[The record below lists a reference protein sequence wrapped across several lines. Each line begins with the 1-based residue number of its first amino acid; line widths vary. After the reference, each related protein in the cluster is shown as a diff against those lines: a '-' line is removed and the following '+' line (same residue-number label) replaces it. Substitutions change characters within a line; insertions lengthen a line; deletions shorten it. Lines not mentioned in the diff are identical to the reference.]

1 MKKNKYRYI
10 LYFFMLWIGINIIA
24 QLTSNKTTSLFVP
37 LGLLGLVGYGI
48 FYFINKNRK
57 KKPSRESYLKTNP
70 NTVILKT
77 TEDNL
82 ILNNP
87 FRGFFV
93 VGAAGSGKSESI
105 AVPLLEQFIEKNYS
119 GIIYD
124 FKFPTLANEVETFMD
139 SKGISLGSA
148 GRNLKHYYVCF
159 DDNIQT
165 HKINPI
171 APKYVPNTTYAR
183 EYAQSII
190 ANLMKESIKKPD
202 YWTRS
207 ATDILTACIWFL
219 REEHPE
225 HCDIPHLFALIT
237 SNDTQLLKLLQTNI
251 LTQQMTISI
260 FSAMERGAD
269 SQVSGVIGT
278 LQGAIAQINTPD
290 LMHVFSADETP
301 LNVNDPKNPIILTI
315 GNNPTISSTL
325 APLCSLII
333 TVCTKLMNQ
342 PDKHASFVML
352 DEAPTIFIPNLEII
366 PNTGRSNKIS
376 TVIMCQ
382 DIAQLT
388 DGYGK
393 EKADVLFSACNNH
406 FYGRVSSSQTAE
418 ILSKQFGKQDKTY
431 LTKGNSSSSGG
442 FLSGHSSQGNSTS
455 QSIQE
460 REIIKAS
467 EFINFDVGYF
477 ASIMVESSQKMFKG
491 QFLPVTR
498 KSNKKIKRES
508 FNNNTISKME
518 YYKEVRENIN
528 TILNHK
534 PLSEYSK
541 YEE

>member
-1 MKKNKYRYI
+1 MKKFFKYLLYLYLGIQFLALLGMILSKNKITKPLLPFVYSVLIIFGIYYFYTKYR
-10 LYFFMLWIGINIIA
+10 
-24 QLTSNKTTSLFVP
+24 
-37 LGLLGLVGYGI
+37 
-48 FYFINKNRK
+48 KNYQK
-57 KKPSRESYLKTNP
+57 SIKNNFKPNP
-70 NTVILKT
+70 NTVILRT
-77 TEDNL
+77 TEADL

-190 ANLMKESIKKPD
+190 SNLMKESIKKPD

-219 REEHPE
+219 KEEHPE
-225 HCDIPHLFALIT
+225 YCDIPHLFALIT

-315 GNNPTISSTL
+315 GNNPTISNTL

-418 ILSKQFGKQDKTY
+418 ILSKQFGKIDRTY
-431 LTKGNSSSSGG
+431 NTVGSNIQKGWGG
-442 FLSGHSSQGNSTS
+442 NVSENYS

-460 REIIKAS
+460 REIIKAA

-491 QFLPVTR
+491 KFLPVTR
-498 KSNKKIKRES
+498 KSNEKIKRES

>member
-1 MKKNKYRYI
+1 MKKFFKYLLYLYLGIQFFALSEIVLSKNKITKALLPYIYLGLIIYGFYI
-10 LYFFMLWIGINIIA
+10 LYKNYKKNNP
-24 QLTSNKTTSLFVP
+24 TS
-37 LGLLGLVGYGI
+37 
-48 FYFINKNRK
+48 RK
-57 KKPSRESYLKTNP
+57 ENFTTNP
-70 NTVILKT
+70 DTVILQT
-77 TEDNL
+77 TEGNL

-93 VGAAGSGKSESI
+93 VGSAGSGKSESV
-105 AVPLLEQFIEKNYS
+105 AVPLLYQFIDKNYS

-124 FKFPTLANEVETFMD
+124 FKFPTLANDVDNFIKE
-139 SKGISLGSA
+139 KKN
-148 GRNLKHYYVCF
+148 NLRHYYICF
-159 DDNIQT
+159 DDKIET

-190 ANLMKESIKKPD
+190 SNLMKESIKKPD
-202 YWTRS
+202 YWSRS
-207 ATDILTACIWFL
+207 ATDILTACIWYL
-219 REEHPE
+219 REEHPDY
-225 HCDIPHLFALIT
+225 CDIPHLFALIT
-237 SNDTQLLKLLQTNI
+237 SNDTQLINLLQKNI

-290 LMHVFSADETP
+290 LMHIFSADETP
-301 LNVNDPKNPIILTI
+301 LNVNEPNNPIILTI
-315 GNNPTISSTL
+315 GNNPTISNTL

-342 PDKHASFVML
+342 PDKHSSFVML
-352 DEAPTIFIPNLEII
+352 DEAPTIFIPNLEVI

-406 FYGRVSSSQTAE
+406 FYGRVSSSQTSE
-418 ILSKQFGKQDKTY
+418 ILSKQFGKTDRTY
-431 LTKGNSSSSGG
+431 NTVGSSRQRTWGGSSSD
-442 FLSGHSSQGNSTS
+442 SSS

-460 REIIKAS
+460 REVIKAS
-467 EFINFDVGYF
+467 EFINFDVGCF
-477 ASIMVESSQKMFKG
+477 ASVMVESNKKMFKG
-491 QFLPVTR
+491 RLLPITR
-498 KSNKKIKRES
+498 KSNEKLNSKP
-508 FNNNTISKME
+508 FADNTISKTD
-518 YYKEVRENIN
+518 YYKQVRNNIIN
-528 TILNHK
+528 ILNQNT
-534 PLSEYSK
+534 PTEYTK
-541 YEE
+541 YTE

>member
-1 MKKNKYRYI
+1 MP
-10 LYFFMLWIGINIIA
+10 
-24 QLTSNKTTSLFVP
+24 S
-37 LGLLGLVGYGI
+37 I
-48 FYFINKNRK
+48 FL
-57 KKPSRESYLKTNP
+57 P
-70 NTVILKT
+70 
-77 TEDNL
+77 
-82 ILNNP
+82 
-87 FRGFFV
+87 
-93 VGAAGSGKSESI
+93 
-105 AVPLLEQFIEKNYS
+105 
-119 GIIYD
+119 
-124 FKFPTLANEVETFMD
+124 
-139 SKGISLGSA
+139 
-148 GRNLKHYYVCF
+148 
-159 DDNIQT
+159 QT

-225 HCDIPHLFALIT
+225 YCDIPHLFALIT
-237 SNDTQLLKLLQTNI
+237 SNDTQLLNLLQTNI
-251 LTQQMTISI
+251 ITKQMTIST

-290 LMHVFSADETP
+290 LMYVFSADETP
-301 LNVNDPKNPIILTI
+301 LNVNDPNNPIILTI
-315 GNNPTISSTL
+315 GNNPTISNTL

-342 PDKHASFVML
+342 PEKHASFVML

-406 FYGRVSSSQTAE
+406 FYGRVSSSQTSE
-418 ILSKQFGKQDKTY
+418 ILSKQFGKTDRTY
-431 LTKGNSSSSGG
+431 NTIGSSKERTVWGGKASDSS
-442 FLSGHSSQGNSTS
+442 S

-460 REIIKAS
+460 REIIKSS
-467 EFINFDVGYF
+467 EFINFDVGCF
-477 ASIMVESSQKMFKG
+477 ASIMVESSEKMFKG
-491 QFLPVTR
+491 KFLPVTR
-498 KSNKKIKRES
+498 QSNKKIKRES
-508 FNNNTISKME
+508 FNNTISKME

-528 TILNHK
+528 TILSHK